1 MRLISRLLVVY
12 GASHS
17 VLFGVAIIPD
27 YGALIDAVQ
36 HRDQH
41 GELRHRLNVFAEG
54 TWFLLANL
62 IATGGL
68 MIASKRPESS

>member
-12 GASHS
+12 GASLS

-27 YGALIDAVQ
+27 YVALIDAVQ
-36 HRDQH
+36 QRDQQA
-41 GELRHRLNVFAEG
+41 ELRHRLNVFAEG

-62 IATGGL
+62 IASGGL
-68 MIASKRPESS
+68 VIASKRPSSS